1 MTPVMMR
8 HAVVQGSRT
17 VEFHKSQD
25 ACRRSRVLM
34 FHLFDEFA
42 FSAEASGPCAWHAPV
57 GVLHRPTQCPGPGPK
72 LRE

>member
-1 MTPVMMR
+1 MTLIMMR

-34 FHLFDEFA
+34 FQLLA
-42 FSAEASGPCAWHAPV
+42 NLPSQLKGLRTQVSG
-57 GVLHRPTQCPGPGPK
+57 LHRPTKCWVSWA
-72 LRE
+72 RA